1 MLMFCLCTNPFLTKK
16 YSISWL
22 VFNANFSNTNYSS
35 WPLTF
40 VIVLSQIHMLYTY
53 DSVGWLVLWRLTPL
67 KISNHEGPSWPW
79 SYGGWIYNYLCNQC
93 LSTLMLWVRLPLR
106 AKCTTLCDKVYVT
119 CGWLVG
125 FMAFYATFNN
135 ISTISW
141 RSVLLVEETGGPREN
156 HRPAASHINFI
167 T

>member
-1 MLMFCLCTNPFLTKK
+1 MLYYESAVHLFYMCYINNKITSALIMLMFCLCTNPFLTKK

-67 KISNHEGPSWPW
+67 
-79 SYGGWIYNYLCNQC
+79 
-93 LSTLMLWVRLPLR
+93 
-106 AKCTTLCDKVYVT
+106 
-119 CGWLVG
+119 
-125 FMAFYATFNN
+125 
-135 ISTISW
+135 STIFQLYRGVQLYWW
-141 RSVLLVEETGGPREN
+141 RKPEDPEKTTDLWQVNDKPYHIMLYISPWKRFELTTSMVIGTDLIQLQYDHGHNGP
-156 HRPAASHINFI
+156 
-167 T
+167 